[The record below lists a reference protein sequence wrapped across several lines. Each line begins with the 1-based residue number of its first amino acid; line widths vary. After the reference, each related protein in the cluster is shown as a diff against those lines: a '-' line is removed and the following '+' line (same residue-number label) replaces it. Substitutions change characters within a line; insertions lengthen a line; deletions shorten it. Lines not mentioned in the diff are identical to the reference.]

1 MTKVI
6 IVVKSGMVQETFS
19 RNKNISVE
27 ILDLDEEDTD
37 KLKEKKKRY
46 EKIQKSKSYKDIL

>member
-1 MTKVI
+1 
-6 IVVKSGMVQETFS
+6 MVQEVFS

-27 ILDLDEEDTD
+27 ILDLDQEYID